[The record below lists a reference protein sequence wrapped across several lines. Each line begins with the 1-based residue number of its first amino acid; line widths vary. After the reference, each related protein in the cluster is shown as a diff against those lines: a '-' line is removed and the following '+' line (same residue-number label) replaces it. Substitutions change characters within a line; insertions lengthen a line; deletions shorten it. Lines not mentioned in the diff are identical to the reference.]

1 MNEWCMEYVYQC
13 FQCFQ
18 CLTCVT
24 SLLCFNPDDSEQ
36 VALQPL
42 RTF

>member
-1 MNEWCMEYVYQC
+1 MTEWCMKYVY
-13 FQCFQ
+13 Q

-24 SLLCFNPDDSEQ
+24 CLLCFNPDSEQ

>member
-1 MNEWCMEYVYQC
+1 MNESCMKYVYQC
-13 FQCFQ
+13 FE

-24 SLLCFNPDDSEQ
+24 SLLCFNTDDSEQ